1 VNVLVALLSVLIAAM
16 AVFRFRFLLYVIKR
30 SRVLYVIKRSR
41 VDAAE
46 LSANARVVRGLEI
59 VLNAVAVCVLA
70 LFCVAGFLFLIV
82 GHVPVVLRIFLVLA
96 LVAFAVLGVVRVA
109 LGRGET

>member
-1 VNVLVALLSVLIAAM
+1 MNVLVALLSVLIAAM
-16 AVFRFRFLLYVIKR
+16 AVFRFRFL
-30 SRVLYVIKRSR
+30 LYVIKRSR